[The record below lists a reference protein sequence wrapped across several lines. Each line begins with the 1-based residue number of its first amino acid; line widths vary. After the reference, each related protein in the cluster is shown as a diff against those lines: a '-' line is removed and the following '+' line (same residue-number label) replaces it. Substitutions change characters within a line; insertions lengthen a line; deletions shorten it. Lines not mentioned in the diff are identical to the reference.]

1 MMPYGRAET
10 ARPAIRPDRADHEEP
25 VPIIPETVMS
35 KLTDAIGPAL
45 GKIRGVN
52 PAAAK
57 QSATRGAASAKDI
70 ATLSIEYIKQ
80 ETKEPLQGLGRYVSV
95 GAAGGVLIG
104 FGSVLLTLALLRGIQ
119 AGLAYR
125 HLKTSADGI
134 VADNGPLSGSLSWLP
149 YFLTALACIAGLV
162 VIALALR
169 RAKVKRP

>member
-1 MMPYGRAET
+1 MS
-10 ARPAIRPDRADHEEP
+10 
-25 VPIIPETVMS
+25 IIPESVMS

-45 GKIRGVN
+45 GKVRNVN

-57 QSATRGAASAKDI
+57 KSATRGAAGVKDI
-70 ATLSIEYIKQ
+70 ATLSIDYIKQ
-80 ETKEPLQGLGRYVSV
+80 ETKEPLQGLGRYVGF

-104 FGSVLLTLALLRGIQ
+104 FGSVLLTLALLRGVQ

-125 HLKTSADGI
+125 HVKSSSKGL

-149 YFLTALACIAGLV
+149 YFLTALACLAGLV

-169 RAKVKRP
+169 KTKSTSQTTRKA